1 MRPCWAWHWCFS
13 GPIWLWLWPVWAMRP
28 QIDGSLH
35 PDGPPSSANSTGC
48 DKTLFFAAVGPEF
61 RDTMRKNA
69 LHLHATGVVDIFFA
83 HYRQDLANWQ
93 KESWYQ
99 ETVKYSVSY
108 KEMKAD
114 FVLKELVKQETFRL
128 RGYCWYWIADDNVD
142 FTSLDVKRYLAL
154 AAETGASL
162 VQPAVEFDSHGIPS
176 HQIVTAYS
184 ADVELPD
191 HSISR
196 SLYRY
201 SDFVEVMS
209 PLFREDALIAAWK
222 LYLPGLGSDFGM
234 DFLWCRF
241 VAAQLRARVDRVCAI
256 IDAEH
261 MYKLPHLESYNF
273 EDGLAVQEV
282 LLNEFAEYTQRS
294 METSGQLRDDLEQ
307 LCRTAK
313 DTQLVRV
320 RVKPYLAQASW
331 KMWKALFRCKQYN
344 LEAVCHIDGTLI
356 NGVFWRVLAAG
367 LVLCIPLL
375 LWPPSSR
382 MRRPESDPSAPESHP
397 WMSLEALR
405 RTPVSTP
412 IPVSEANGDGDEME
426 TASRWRRRYP
436 ARETCCSSPGRSAA
450 SFSLAPFARYVLQ
463 QLRSALQV
471 VRRPETFKRPLRAPY
486 RHQISDAS

>member
-1 MRPCWAWHWCFS
+1 
-13 GPIWLWLWPVWAMRP
+13 
-28 QIDGSLH
+28 
-35 PDGPPSSANSTGC
+35 
-48 DKTLFFAAVGPEF
+48 
-61 RDTMRKNA
+61 MRKNA

-375 LWPPSSR
+375 LW
-382 MRRPESDPSAPESHP
+382 
-397 WMSLEALR
+397 
-405 RTPVSTP
+405 
-412 IPVSEANGDGDEME
+412 
-426 TASRWRRRYP
+426 
-436 ARETCCSSPGRSAA
+436 
-450 SFSLAPFARYVLQ
+450 YVLQ